1 MKLRRREINIFS
13 MSALDLFASGMGAFI
28 LLTVMALPF
37 FPNTG
42 DSEERIEAVKEELS
56 DALQE
61 RDAARARASRLEAII
76 SKLER
81 DADAEAALHE
91 ALTDALRRLE
101 DARNKVSDLEDA
113 LAKEKAKQQ
122 PIEPRDDSR
131 ERELEQALVEARKQR
146 DAAEALA
153 RGLEDAL
160 KKVKM
165 PDLDVVICLDVTA
178 SMTNQIDGFK
188 REVSALAEVLDSL
201 APSAGIGVVAF
212 GDRRWAQPIHEQPVV
227 STSNLA
233 VLRAFVDS
241 LRPNMDPRARR
252 NTDGPEAVTTALERA
267 VESNWRHV
275 SKRRYVIVVTDNA
288 AYPDRVMVALETAQQ
303 FSATEGHFVSTVRAN
318 FTEDRTDR
326 AAADQFLRQLALAG
340 KGQFVDAAGGESM
353 IGNVLLAILNT

>member
-42 DSEERIEAVKEELS
+42 DSEERIEAVKEQLS

-61 RDAARARASRLEAII
+61 RDAARARAGRLEAVI
-76 SKLER
+76 SKLQR
-81 DADAEAALHE
+81 DADAQAALSE
-91 ALTDALRRLE
+91 ALKDALRRLE
-101 DARNKVSDLEDA
+101 DAREKVSELEDS
-113 LAKEKAKQQ
+113 LAEERAKQK
-122 PIEPRDDSR
+122 PIEPKDDSR
-131 ERELEQALVEARKQR
+131 ERELEQALEDARKQR
-146 DAAEALA
+146 DAAEELA
-153 RGLEDAL
+153 RGLKDAL

-165 PDLDVVICLDVTA
+165 PDLDVVICLDITA
-178 SMTNQIDGFK
+178 SMTGQIDGFK

-201 APSAGIGVVAF
+201 APSAGIGVIAF
-212 GDRRWAQPIHEQPVV
+212 GDRRWVQPIHEQPVV
-227 STSNLA
+227 PTSNLT
-233 VLRAFVDS
+233 VLRAFVDA
-241 LRPNMDPRARR
+241 LRPNMDPRAGR
-252 NTDGPEAVTTALERA
+252 NSDHPEAVATALARA
-267 VESNWRHV
+267 VRSNWRPV

-288 AYPDRVMVALETAQQ
+288 AYPDRVMAALQTAQK

-318 FTEDRTDR
+318 FTDDRMAR

-353 IGNVLLAILNT
+353 IGNVLLAILDT